1 MTQGFQD
8 HPLRAALTAE
18 VHARPFAQ
26 LQSPERATYLAML
39 SGEDGAVAD
48 LDHVAALFRSNRL
61 PPPEAGATHAMAD
74 FGTFRFKWERH
85 TEFSSYSFFQHGPF
99 EDAPFSEAAIAA
111 VPRDWLD
118 GLPGER
124 LVAIQI
130 ELLDAGSPEPSAAEL
145 FELLSVDNFAG
156 SRVSGGAAEVWM
168 DFAMDAAGYGRALLR
183 DRSLRPHQAGR
194 VVQRLCE
201 IETYRMMALLSFPLA
216 KSAGQELSRV
226 RDQLTPITDRLA
238 EIAELADQRRLLDEL
253 TGISAVIERIATA
266 TAYRFGATRAYY
278 ALVRR
283 RIEELREQRI
293 EGIQT
298 VGEFMDRRLTPAV
311 RTCEAVAE
319 RIDRLSTRVARA
331 SDLLRTRVDIEVEA
345 QNQKLLSSMERRARL
360 QLRLQQTVEGLSV
373 AAISYYLV
381 GLVAYLAKA
390 AKSRGLPIDSDLIAG
405 LAVPAVLLIVW
416 LGVKRIRRKVAGAR
430 NWVAGK
436 G

>member
-1 MTQGFQD
+1 MPQGLED
-8 HPLRAALTAE
+8 HPLRAPLTAE
-18 VHARPFAQ
+18 VHARPFAR
-26 LQSPERATYLAML
+26 LEAPERATYLAML
-39 SGEDGAVAD
+39 SGEDGAAD
-48 LDHVAALFRSNRL
+48 LAQVAALFERSGL
-61 PPPEAGATHAMAD
+61 APPEPGATHAMAD
-74 FGTFRFKWERH
+74 FGAFRFKWERH

-99 EDAPFSEAAIAA
+99 ESAPFDEAAIAA

-124 LVAIQI
+124 MVAIQI
-130 ELLDAGSPEPSAAEL
+130 ELLDAGSPEPAAAEL
-145 FELLSVDNFAG
+145 SELLSADNFAG

-168 DFAMDAAGYGRALLR
+168 DFAMDAAGYGRVLLR
-183 DRSLRPHQAGR
+183 DRALRPAQAGR

-226 RDQLTPITDRLA
+226 RDQLTPITDRLS
-238 EIAELADQRRLLDEL
+238 EISQLADQRRLLDEL
-253 TGISAVIERIATA
+253 TGISAVVERVASA

-278 ALVRR
+278 ALVLR

-293 EGIQT
+293 EGTQT

-311 RTCEAVAE
+311 RTCEAVGE
-319 RIDRLSTRVARA
+319 RIDRLSNRVARA

-390 AKSRGLPIDSDLIAG
+390 AKSQGLPVDPDLIAG

-430 NWVAGK
+430 EWVAGK

>member
-1 MTQGFQD
+1 MPQGLED

-18 VHARPFAQ
+18 VHARPFAR
-26 LQSPERATYLAML
+26 LQAPERATYLAML
-39 SGEDGAVAD
+39 SGEDGAAD
-48 LDHVAALFRSNRL
+48 LAQVAALFERSGL
-61 PPPEAGATHAMAD
+61 AAPEPGATHAMAD
-74 FGTFRFKWERH
+74 FGAFRFKWERH

-99 EDAPFSEAAIAA
+99 ESTPFDEAAIAA

-130 ELLDAGSPEPSAAEL
+130 ELLDAGTPEPAAAEL
-145 FELLSVDNFAG
+145 SELLSVENFAG

-168 DFAMDAAGYGRALLR
+168 DFAMDAAGYGRVLLR
-183 DRSLRPHQAGR
+183 DRSLRPAQAGR

-216 KSAGQELSRV
+216 KSAGQELSQV
-226 RDQLTPITDRLA
+226 RDQLTPITDRLS
-238 EIAELADQRRLLDEL
+238 EISQLADQRRLLDEL
-253 TGISAVIERIATA
+253 TGISAVVERVATA

-278 ALVRR
+278 ALVLR
-283 RIEELREQRI
+283 RIEQLREQRI
-293 EGIQT
+293 EGTQT
-298 VGEFMDRRLTPAV
+298 IGEFMDRRLTPAV
-311 RTCEAVAE
+311 RTCEAVGE
-319 RIDRLSTRVARA
+319 RIDRLSNRVARA

-390 AKSRGLPIDSDLIAG
+390 AKSQGLPVDPDLIAG

-430 NWVAGK
+430 EWVAGK